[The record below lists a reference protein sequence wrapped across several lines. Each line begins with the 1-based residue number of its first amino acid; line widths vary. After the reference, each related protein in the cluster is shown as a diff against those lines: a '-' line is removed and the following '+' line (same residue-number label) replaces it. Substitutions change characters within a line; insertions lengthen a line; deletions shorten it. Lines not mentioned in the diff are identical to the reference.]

1 MDDADIIRLAR
12 EIDELTDSKFR
23 DTNMTELRERI
34 RVRLGELAGKAKTMA
49 TTGWT
54 DDEPGL
60 VGDLKTFFT
69 TDTPEPPSK
78 RSEEHT
84 SELQSH
90 SDLVCRLLL
99 EKKNT

>member
-78 RSEEHT
+78 AVLAARRK
-84 SELQSH
+84 LARAL
-90 SDLVCRLLL
+90 LVVASKV
-99 EKKNT
+99 EPKN

>member
-54 DDEPGL
+54 DTEPG
-60 VGDLKTFFT
+60 VVADLRAYFIGAPG
-69 TDTPEPPSK
+69 TPAPKKPNASVRARFAVALARVASKIEPK
-78 RSEEHT
+78 
-84 SELQSH
+84 
-90 SDLVCRLLL
+90 D
-99 EKKNT
+99 